1 MYIAIEGI
9 DTAGKST
16 QIAALQQHY
25 TNAITTKEPGATAI
39 GKEIREMVLSAKT
52 ESKKAEFLLFL
63 ADRAEHI
70 SRVIRPNIDKT
81 MIISDR
87 SAVSGVAYA
96 LAQGEI
102 TQEELVTLNN
112 FATDGIYPEVIFL
125 LRLTKET
132 LEYRLSQKE
141 LDGIELRGSSYLLK
155 IQDAIIKAADLL
167 NLKLIEIDATLSPDI
182 ITETILNHLQKKEY
196 SPSNS

>member
-16 QIAALQQHY
+16 QIAAISKNFP
-25 TNAITTKEPGATAI
+25 NAILTKEPGATEI
-39 GKEIREMVLSAKT
+39 GKEIREMVLSARAK
-52 ESKKAEFLLFL
+52 SKKAEFLLFL

-70 SRVIRPNIDKT
+70 KEVIEPNIDSK

-96 LAQGEI
+96 LIQGEI
-102 TQEELVTLNN
+102 EKKDLVTLNN
-112 FATDGIYPEVIFL
+112 FATNNTYPEKVYL
-125 LRLTKET
+125 LRLTKKE

-141 LDGIELRGSSYLLK
+141 LDGIELRGSAYLLK
-155 IQDAIIKAADLL
+155 IQDAIIEACKLL
-167 NLKLIEIDATLSPDI
+167 GIELIEVDATQNI
-182 ITETILNHLQKKEY
+182 ETITQEILNNI
-196 SPSNS
+196 NSKGSL

>member
-16 QIAALQQHY
+16 QIAQLQKEFN
-25 TNAITTKEPGATAI
+25 NAIITKEPGATEVGA
-39 GKEIREMVLSAKT
+39 EIRKMVLSGNV

-70 SRVIRPNIDKT
+70 QKVVKPNLETK

-96 LAQGEI
+96 LVQGGVRTEDI
-102 TQEELVTLNN
+102 VIFNH
-112 FATDGIYPEVIFL
+112 FATTKIYPQKVYL
-125 LRLTKET
+125 LELTQKE
-132 LEYRLSQKE
+132 LEFRLSQKE
-141 LDGIELRGSSYLLK
+141 LDGIELRGVEYLLS
-155 IQDAIIKAADLL
+155 IQNALVKASELL
-167 NLKLIEIDATLSPDI
+167 GIELVTIDATLSKEEITRLIVEDI
-182 ITETILNHLQKKEY
+182 
-196 SPSNS
+196 NSSSL

>member
-16 QIAALQQHY
+16 QIAAIAKEYPDAVL
-25 TNAITTKEPGATAI
+25 TKEPGATDI
-39 GKEIREMVLSAKT
+39 GKEIREMVLSARAK
-52 ESKKAEFLLFL
+52 SKKAEFLLFL

-70 SRVIRPNIDKT
+70 KEVIEPNINKK

-96 LAQGEI
+96 LIQGEI
-102 TQEELVTLNN
+102 ETQDLITLNN
-112 FATDGIYPEVIFL
+112 FATNNTYPEKVFL
-125 LRLTKET
+125 LRLSKEE

-141 LDGIELRGSSYLLK
+141 LDGIELRGSEYLLK
-155 IQDAIIKAADLL
+155 IQDAIIEACKLL
-167 NLKLIEIDATLSPDI
+167 NIDLIEVDATQKRES
-182 ITETILNHLQKKEY
+182 ITQHILNNMKSKG
-196 SPSNS
+196 

>member
-16 QIAALQQHY
+16 QIEQLKSHF
-25 TNAITTKEPGATAI
+25 NDAIITKEPGATKI
-39 GKEIREMVLSAKT
+39 GKEIRTMVLSGEV

-70 SRVIRPNIDKT
+70 QKVVKPNLETK

-96 LAQGEI
+96 LVQGGVRTEDII
-102 TQEELVTLNN
+102 TFNH
-112 FATDGIYPEVIFL
+112 FATTKIYPKKVYL
-125 LRLTKET
+125 LELTQKE
-132 LEYRLSQKE
+132 LEFRLSQKE
-141 LDGIELRGSSYLLK
+141 LDGIELRGVEYLLS
-155 IQDAIIKAADLL
+155 IQDALLKASELL
-167 NLKLIEIDATLSPDI
+167 GIELVTIDATLSKEE
-182 ITETILNHLQKKEY
+182 ITRLIVENI
-196 SPSNS
+196 NSSL

>member
-16 QIAALQQHY
+16 QISALAELY
-25 TNAITTKEPGATAI
+25 PDAIITKEPGATAI
-39 GKEIREMVLSAKT
+39 GKEIREIVLSARAK
-52 ESKKAEFLLFL
+52 SKKAEFLLFL

-70 SRVIRPNIDKT
+70 KEVIEPNIDSK

-96 LAQGEI
+96 LIQGEI
-102 TQEELVTLNN
+102 DKSDLVALNN
-112 FATDGIYPEVIFL
+112 FATNGIYPEKVFL
-125 LRLTKET
+125 LRLTKEE

-141 LDGIELRGSSYLLK
+141 LDGIELRGSEYLLH
-155 IQDAIIKAADLL
+155 IQDAIIEATKLL
-167 NLKLIEIDATLSPDI
+167 GIELIIIDATKEIEI
-182 ITETILNHLQKKEY
+182 ITQEILN
-196 SPSNS
+196 NIN